1 MTVNECLG
9 LPHCGLAGR
18 LLMRSA
24 RMPAPPGPATTLA
37 TRSSTS
43 GDQSANTM
51 VSRATRTAH
60 ATISPNVATAQ
71 AVRLLID
78 PRSWPRCPASAT
90 TIPPTGDADF
100 CHAVVLGVAWTVA
113 DVAGRT
119 VPGADDVA
127 EALGMRL
134 QRAPA

>member
-1 MTVNECLG
+1 MTANECLG
-9 LPHCGLAGR
+9 LPHCGLAAR

-24 RMPAPPGPATTLA
+24 RMPAPPGPAMTLA

-78 PRSWPRCPASAT
+78 PRSWRCPASAT
-90 TIPPTGDADF
+90 MIPPTGDADF
-100 CHAVVLGVAWTVA
+100 FQAVVLGVAWTVA
-113 DVAGRT
+113 DLAGRT

-134 QRAPA
+134 QRAAA